1 MNGGMKGVAFVEAD
15 TEQWAIK
22 TFMEQYA
29 GQYFTIETVTKI
41 GWKLLKMKPGTDSC
55 VISRAGFLFHKT
67 KNEESCFGLFF
78 WNSKVFK

>member
-1 MNGGMKGVAFVEAD
+1 MHKHVCCDEDIWDELFGLLSSMKKLYVEKVMNGGMKGVAFVEAD

-41 GWKLLKMKPGTDSC
+41 G
-55 VISRAGFLFHKT
+55 
-67 KNEESCFGLFF
+67 
-78 WNSKVFK
+78 